1 MHLTFLSK
9 QMHKDQTDLRSKM
22 LDTEFQSMREN
33 FIFYGLSETTG
44 PTESATRNSDTSK
57 KSPLIDMEAETQM
70 CTSLVKEF
78 ITTELGIGI
87 INMLFDCARRLGNH
101 VKFNRPRPIV
111 VKFHYFHKRELVQE
125 ASNQKRADVKAAN
138 LGVSVQISK
147 KNGAILIRNYQQCTE
162 KKSKKEI
169 KLNLLGNIC
178 TLTEKSTTQK
188 IDRMYVPSSSNL
200 SNKIIPDVLYRIHIR

>member
-1 MHLTFLSK
+1 MHVTFLSK

-57 KSPLIDMEAETQM
+57 KSPMIDMEAETQM

-147 KNGAILIRNYQQCTE
+147 KMARF
-162 KKSKKEI
+162 
-169 KLNLLGNIC
+169 
-178 TLTEKSTTQK
+178 
-188 IDRMYVPSSSNL
+188 SSETINSVQRR
-200 SNKIIPDVLYRIHIR
+200 KAKRK